1 MVIENPNYLDSEFQF
16 NKNSDIGK
24 LRIDLIELTANELS
38 FVELKGITDSR
49 LRNDKKRNSNIPEI
63 IEQMGKYKLFIKTY
77 ESEIR
82 EYYKNLLEIKQ
93 NLKLTTISDTE
104 FSINLKPKLL
114 IVDTYK
120 KMTTKREE
128 RVYDIKKLLETNNID
143 YLIKK

>member
-1 MVIENPNYLDSEFQF
+1 M
-16 NKNSDIGK
+16 
-24 LRIDLIELTANELS
+24 
-38 FVELKGITDSR
+38 
-49 LRNDKKRNSNIPEI
+49 
-63 IEQMGKYKLFIKTY
+63 
-77 ESEIR
+77 
-82 EYYKNLLEIKQ
+82 
-93 NLKLTTISDTE
+93 KLTTISDTE